1 MSSTGRGGAW
11 QVLKHKAFPRLRTPS
26 PRIRPTT
33 EQPQL
38 RLSYDGS
45 MRYGLFIVMGGFA
58 ALATTVGSHAHH
70 SITGQYDPRAAVTVK
85 GIVLE
90 VRIRNPHSQMRL
102 EVVDAAGRTE
112 VWALEMDDVAD
123 LAEQGVTSKTL
134 RAGDKLVIF
143 GFPARDGSRL
153 LHVEWLHR
161 PSDGLKYEDD

>member
-1 MSSTGRGGAW
+1 
-11 QVLKHKAFPRLRTPS
+11 
-26 PRIRPTT
+26 
-33 EQPQL
+33 
-38 RLSYDGS
+38 
-45 MRYGLFIVMGGFA
+45 MGGFA

-143 GFPARDGSRL
+143 VRTMLAATLEEERKKIYQKGEAAG
-153 LHVEWLHR
+153 LHR
-161 PSDGLKYEDD
+161 APVNNACPNA

>member
-1 MSSTGRGGAW
+1 
-11 QVLKHKAFPRLRTPS
+11 
-26 PRIRPTT
+26 
-33 EQPQL
+33 
-38 RLSYDGS
+38 

-70 SITGQYDPRAAVTVK
+70 SITGQYDPKAAVTVK

-102 EVVDAAGRTE
+102 EVVDAAGRTG

-134 RAGDKLVIF
+134 RAGDNLVIF

-153 LHVEWLHR
+153 LHVERLHR